1 MDLRQENSLSLMD
14 SDRYHGT
21 FPVDLA
27 KTSLD
32 AGIKLAKGET
42 VDKEAQVEMW
52 MINSDNIKD
61 YDLESWD

>member
-1 MDLRQENSLSLMD
+1 MDLRQENSLLLMVY
-14 SDRYHGT
+14 S
-21 FPVDLA
+21 PVDLA

>member
-1 MDLRQENSLSLMD
+1 MT
-14 SDRYHGT
+14 GT
-21 FPVDLA
+21 MVYSPVDLA

-61 YDLESWD
+61 YNLESWD